1 MIVPSGAVRV
11 LLATR
16 PVEFRKGMDGR
27 AALVRDWADSGVIH
41 VFRGKASRSREDT
54 IPGSNVGGGGRRWGA
69 EWCQWTRKPTVSTA
83 RFDPKVDERGT
94 LQNSNFQF
102 SFGKLLGFGDIT
114 MA

>member
-1 MIVPSGAVRV
+1 MHLAALDQHSGGSKPYQRENRQRG
-11 LLATR
+11 R
-16 PVEFRKGMDGR
+16 PV
-27 AALVRDWADSGVIH
+27 
-41 VFRGKASRSREDT
+41 RSLAVT
-54 IPGSNVGGGGRRWGA
+54 WGGGRGRRWGA
-69 EWCQWTRKPTVSTA
+69 EWWQWTLKPTVSTA